1 MVVMSISL
9 VYVALLVLKRLPP
22 FKVLLV
28 VLTVSLI
35 WHWVHLYKEAWA
47 SKHAKLVRGE
57 EVPPECRP
65 KEMTW
70 LQTISSS
77 VSGVFNSVD
86 KCEEYHKV
94 GPELSSSVTIN
105 VSLQAILVDPIYEV
119 NPLTALVDLITKL
132 VLHPVSRYFKYSF
145 ITRHNVNQFSE
156 NTLCACAVMC
166 SFSPS

>member
-1 MVVMSISL
+1 MSNLRDPLLVVVMSISL
-9 VYVALLVLKRLPP
+9 VYITLLVFKRLPP
-22 FKVLLV
+22 FKVFLL

-65 KEMTW
+65 REMTW

-77 VSGVFNSVD
+77 VSGMFNSVD

-94 GPELSSSVTIN
+94 GRDVSSLSSIN
-105 VSLQAILVDPIYEV
+105 ISPAG
-119 NPLTALVDLITKL
+119 NP
-132 VLHPVSRYFKYSF
+132 R
-145 ITRHNVNQFSE
+145 
-156 NTLCACAVMC
+156 
-166 SFSPS
+166 